1 MRHVL
6 ATSSAF
12 TVLFVVISH
21 THPSAQTFSA
31 PAGTVRAPDPNIP
44 LYFEAA
50 SVKPGDPKNP
60 NPGFSI
66 RRAQGGR
73 FDTQNA
79 PLRSLVLFAYQIQNF
94 QLVGAPEW
102 INNARFDII
111 AKMEG
116 DPPAVIPGTGADHMM
131 LAMRTLLANRFNL
144 VVHREMRELD
154 IYALVMARPG
164 GAWGSSF
171 PTSGL
176 TARRG
181 RQRAYFSS
189 AISASIC

>member
-94 QLVGAPEW
+94 LDRNLPDLFTALQEQLGVKLESTKGPVE
-102 INNARFDII
+102 
-111 AKMEG
+111 
-116 DPPAVIPGTGADHMM
+116 V
-131 LAMRTLLANRFNL
+131 L
-144 VVHREMRELD
+144 VVDSVGQLIPD
-154 IYALVMARPG
+154 
-164 GAWGSSF
+164 
-171 PTSGL
+171 
-176 TARRG
+176 
-181 RQRAYFSS
+181 
-189 AISASIC
+189 